1 MEDLEKEIKE
11 EYEKLL
17 NIESA
22 FTKDSAEAK
31 KKLVNLSLKLLEV
44 KGIRVGDIVYSKAII
59 KLNNDLGVFQGVY
72 FENGKVRPRAAKVT
86 KSGKPHSSHCLYL
99 NCLEDMGKYEGPLY
113 D

>member
-44 KGIRVGDIVYSKAII
+44 KGIRVGDIVYSKDIRFSS
-59 KLNNDLGVFQGVY
+59 DLGVFQGVY

-86 KSGKPHSSHCLYL
+86 KSGKPHSSRCLYL